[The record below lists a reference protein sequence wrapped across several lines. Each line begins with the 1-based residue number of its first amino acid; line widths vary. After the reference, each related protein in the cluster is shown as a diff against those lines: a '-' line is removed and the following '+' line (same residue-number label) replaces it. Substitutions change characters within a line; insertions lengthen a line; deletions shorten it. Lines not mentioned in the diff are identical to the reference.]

1 MTENVENNK
10 LKENE
15 ASDEEKEISIE
26 DKLKETEDKLKE
38 TDDKLEEKEISIEDK
53 LKETEDKLL
62 RSLAELENQRRRFEK
77 EVKDAFEYGGF
88 HFAKESLAILD
99 NLQRAKTS
107 INNDEQLKKSKDL
120 EKFLKNIDIVEK
132 DLISIFERNKI
143 KKINSTK
150 EKFDPNLHQ
159 AMLEVEDNTVEPGT
173 IVQEIQPGYMYG
185 ERLLRPS
192 FVGVSKKK
200 DQENQQNDE
209 KKDDDLT

>member
-1 MTENVENNK
+1 MIKNAENNE
-10 LKENE
+10 LEENE
-15 ASDEEKEISIE
+15 TKDKEKEF
-26 DKLKETEDKLKE
+26 
-38 TDDKLEEKEISIEDK
+38 SIEDK

-88 HFAKESLAILD
+88 DFAKESLAILD
-99 NLQRAKTS
+99 NLQRAKIS
-107 INNDEQLKKSKDL
+107 IKNDEELKKSKDL

-150 EKFDPNLHQ
+150 EKFNPNLHQ
-159 AMLEVEDNTVEPGT
+159 AMLEVEDDTAEPGT

-200 DQENQQNDE
+200 GQETQQNDE